1 MSESQKDI
9 NAELNN
15 LKNLA
20 LLLRNAAQ
28 NAINDNEELSADDFW
43 DSINLIID
51 KIDGIIQK

>member
-28 NAINDNEELSADDFW
+28 NAINDNEELSADDFL